1 MRVEL
6 IIDRLEICCIIH
18 YATEPYYVVPRGF
31 EPRQTVPKTVVLP
44 LHHRTIYAIYSLI
57 VGKSLIFVLFFPI
70 SYCIITNIIFS
81 PSTTIT

>member
-57 VGKSLIFVLFFPI
+57 VGKSLFLVKKIER
-70 SYCIITNIIFS
+70 
-81 PSTTIT
+81 

>member
-44 LHHRTIYAIYSLI
+44 LHHRTLLY
-57 VGKSLIFVLFFPI
+57 IFKMWVKV
-70 SYCIITNIIFS
+70 
-81 PSTTIT
+81 